1 MAQATTASAPSRPPT
16 NPQTRGERQETRCND
31 VPFAILFYAN
41 LVAMIAVAVIYGPDA
56 LDDADQD
63 SDRDYRGYVYAAL
76 ICSALGVL
84 ASLGGVAVM
93 MCIPETLIK
102 VALIFVVVMSGIFM
116 VMMFL
121 AGAFGGAILGLIFF
135 AISICYARVVWPRIP
150 FATANLVTAITAVR
164 SNGGV
169 IVYAFFLTFLAG
181 CWSLLWSLS
190 FVGVF
195 DKTYECDDVTNT
207 CSDPAY
213 GLLFLLFVSY
223 FFTHQV
229 IQVSFIGCTERTLW
243 LHGRLTLFLGSSLM
257 FTTEHGPRDGG
268 WNGG

>member
-169 IVYAFFLTFLAG
+169 PRYLFTDFPLGNPCGQPWQRAMQRDVVRRALLMLETATVPRTTAKAPYQWWDAG
-181 CWSLLWSLS
+181 NWRARYSRVEPHDRDRLQGL
-190 FVGVF
+190 G
-195 DKTYECDDVTNT
+195 DQRRVTQ
-207 CSDPAY
+207 A
-213 GLLFLLFVSY
+213 
-223 FFTHQV
+223 QV
-229 IQVSFIGCTERTLW
+229 KAARG
-243 LHGRLTLFLGSSLM
+243 
-257 FTTEHGPRDGG
+257 
-268 WNGG
+268 